1 MLTLRLRLSF
11 DTVTV
16 DDGEGLDEAEAEED
30 VADDE
35 ADEDEEE
42 GEVEVERD
50 EGGDSEVER
59 DEGGDAEGERDEG
72 GDAFIVAK
80 VANALEDCAAHS
92 QGLASLSGRTLHGF
106 GAVEPCMNISCMH
119 LVRYKRDISEI
130 LSRYD
135 DIVSLQPYTGHT
147 GGHKGRLTGSC
158 GVI

>member
-42 GEVEVERD
+42 GEV
-50 EGGDSEVER
+50 EVER